1 MRNLFLPALLF
12 CFVAFSCKDDERPKE
27 PVVGNWELVKS
38 IGSYEGAVREGD
50 ELEAAETYSFR
61 PDGTFVKRREMG
73 ETVYQGA
80 GKYTVRAAEVEDSS
94 NVQYYLELIF
104 ESGDPVH
111 GDCYSERAVEYLIV
125 TWQGQLKNTWGACDG
140 PILFYQKK

>member
-1 MRNLFLPALLF
+1 
-12 CFVAFSCKDDERPKE
+12 
-27 PVVGNWELVKS
+27 VKS

-140 PILFYQKK
+140 PTLFYQKK